1 MRISSVVGT
10 MLLALISTSRSSEFD
25 VIFPEKGCPELK
37 QQRSRAQIRPLSA
50 PQLKGIGES
59 CKNTAEC
66 QPELCCLQQD
76 HIDTC
81 QKLPAFGD
89 SCTPYQIKGGVYYE
103 NGPCLNG
110 GDYCI
115 DGMCVA

>member
-1 MRISSVVGT
+1 

-37 QQRSRAQIRPLSA
+37 QQRSRGQIHPLSA

-66 QPELCCLQQD
+66 QPELRRVLREWSLSQRRRLL
-76 HIDTC
+76 HKWNVRRIEVR
-81 QKLPAFGD
+81 PFR
-89 SCTPYQIKGGVYYE
+89 IKAYLLKTAMVSTTG
-103 NGPCLNG
+103 
-110 GDYCI
+110 
-115 DGMCVA
+115 